1 MENNTLKLK
10 YKIGSIEFEAEGPSE
25 EVEKQRI
32 AFVSGV
38 LPAAVDAMRQTQAV
52 IIPSDPVLE
61 QADEPM
67 LLPSGINEAH
77 ALNEEE
83 DLSRT
88 SLASFIG
95 KYGILSD
102 LDFTLFGAYYD
113 EKKNGSKSFTL
124 ETVKQYFV
132 EARRKQSSN
141 YSQIVSSLLKKGQ
154 IMDTTSPD
162 GKTGKYYAIT
172 ADGIRYVQAY
182 QPKEQTTDKKRKKTR
197 RTTAKQISQYSSIT
211 ADDLNLNNYPLIK
224 ELSNAKEKVILIMYI
239 VSKEGKG
246 EWFTVTDIE
255 YLLTHIFDMP
265 LFDVNNVF
273 KRNKSLFLCETDEN
287 NRKLIRR
294 RLLMGG
300 KEIAEEL
307 IDKAEKKQER

>member
-1 MENNTLKLK
+1 MANNTLKLK
-10 YKIGSIEFEAEGPSE
+10 YRIGSIEFEAEGPSE
-25 EVEKQRI
+25 EVEKQRL

-52 IIPSDPVLE
+52 IMPTDQIIDLPEEPLLIPSQGEYVDS
-61 QADEPM
+61 QSIMGDF
-67 LLPSGINEAH
+67 
-77 ALNEEE
+77 
-83 DLSRT
+83 SRI
-88 SLASFIG
+88 SLATFVG
-95 KYGILSD
+95 KYGQLGD
-102 LDFTLFGAYYD
+102 QDFTLFAAYFD
-113 EKKNGSKSFTL
+113 EKKNGNKHFNLDS
-124 ETVKQYFV
+124 VKQYFS

-141 YSQIVSSLLKKGQ
+141 YSQIFTSLVKKGQ
-154 IMDTTSPD
+154 IMDAITPE
-162 GKTGKYYAIT
+162 GKTGKYYAVT
-172 ADGIRYVQAY
+172 VDGFRYVEAY
-182 QPKEQTTDKKRKKTR
+182 QPKEQNAEKKRRKPR
-197 RTTAKQISQYSSIT
+197 RTTAKQTSQYISIT
-211 ADDLNLNNYPLIK
+211 ADDLNLKNYPSIK